1 MSLPREVVPGAT
13 YLITRSCT
21 QREFLLKP
29 STLTNQI
36 FLYCI
41 AVAAERTGVLLHA
54 VCVLSNHYHLVATDP
69 YGRMPEFYG
78 WLHEFVGKALNA
90 SYGRW
95 ENLWSSEATSCV
107 RLVGDDAVLDK
118 TVYTLANPV
127 DAGLVSQGSQWP
139 GVRLYKPGRTMIERP
154 DVFFRENGPTPK
166 RVTLELVPPPIGVA
180 DGDVARV
187 IEDAV
192 AAREAQH
199 RAKARAQSH
208 RFLGR
213 RAILAQRI
221 TDRPRTR
228 EPRRGLSP
236 RIACRNKWLRVEA
249 LQRCKQFVEDYRDA
263 WRRWCAGDGDV
274 VFPAGTYL
282 LARRFDVATAMT

>member
-13 YLITRSCT
+13 YMITRRCT

-29 STLTNQI
+29 SARTNQI
-36 FLYCI
+36 FLYCL
-41 AVAAERTGVLLHA
+41 AVAAERTGVLIHA
-54 VCVLSNHYHLVATDP
+54 VCVLSNHYHLIATDP
-69 YGRMPEFYG
+69 HGRMPEFYG

-107 RLVGDDAVLDK
+107 RVIGDDAVLDK
-118 TVYTLANPV
+118 TVYALANPV
-127 DAGLVSQGSQWP
+127 DAGLVSHGSQWP
-139 GVRLYKPGRTMIERP
+139 GVRLYQPGRTSIERP
-154 DVFFRENGPTPK
+154 KAFFRENGPTPT
-166 RVTLELVPPPIGVA
+166 RATLELVAPPLRMA
-180 DGDVARV
+180 DGDVVRF
-187 IEDAV
+187 IEQAV

-199 RAKARAQSH
+199 RAKAHARGR

-213 RAILAQRI
+213 RAILSQRI

-228 EPRRGLSP
+228 EPRRRLSP
-236 RIACRNKWLRVEA
+236 RIACRNKWLRIEA
-249 LQRCKQFVEDYRDA
+249 LQRCKQFVAAYRDA
-263 WRRWCAGDGDV
+263 WRRWRTGDGGV